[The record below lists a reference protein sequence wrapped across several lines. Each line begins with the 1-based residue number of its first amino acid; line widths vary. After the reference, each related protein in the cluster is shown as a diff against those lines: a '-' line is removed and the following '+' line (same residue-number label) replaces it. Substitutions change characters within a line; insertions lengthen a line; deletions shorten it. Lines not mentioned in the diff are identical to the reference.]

1 MEAGL
6 QGGKATT
13 LVAKG
18 PNLLRREF
26 SGRYHAPLNGSGSNL
41 RIMTRERRIG
51 LRYEPKGVIVM
62 QDRAV
67 SKTGPSARPGRQQDR
82 AVSEMCNPQGWW
94 PDSRSYL
101 KKVFW
106 PKLGV
111 GRSVQVLE
119 IFQYSSGL
127 RPTVEE

>member
-67 SKTGPSARPGRQQDR
+67 S
-82 AVSEMCNPQGWW
+82 EMCNPQGWW